1 MQPSPTRCAP
11 YIVSFSAPRFEEGG
25 EEATQVNLNFTSPG
39 ASIYTDTAVDLV
51 IIPGVSGD
59 YGVTAGHTPTISEL
73 RPGTVEIFHKADDE
87 PEKYFISGGFAFTH
101 ENSTTDI
108 SAAELCPL
116 EDLDL
121 GEAERTLR
129 LSKRP
134 SLQPRKIHQSVL
146 KHNWLQRQRSYYYGV
161 EGINYLFVSYGEN
174 VYLVRLPERKVRV
187 VGRQVIRGTFV
198 CVYSWYIV
206 FSTQTTVRFTSLSPF
221 LLLYVYLYMIL

>member
-1 MQPSPTRCAP
+1 MSLLRILAKRSATLANPAARRTF
-11 YIVSFSAPRFEEGG
+11 VSFSAPRFEEGG

-108 SAAELCPL
+108 SAAELCTL

-121 GEAERTLR
+121 GEAEKNLATFEAA
-129 LSKRP
+129 
-134 SLQPRKIHQSVL
+134 IAATA
-146 KHNWLQRQRSYYYGV
+146 
-161 EGINYLFVSYGEN
+161 EDT
-174 VYLVRLPERKVRV
+174 PERAEAQIGFNVNEAIITALKE
-187 VGRQVIRGTFV
+187 
-198 CVYSWYIV
+198 
-206 FSTQTTVRFTSLSPF
+206 
-221 LLLYVYLYMIL
+221 